1 MKVPNRL
8 WIGVNEQRDICW
20 IKKLCLVV
28 GKVKELFLV
37 GEKLINLNIRF
48 IFEVLIYIDKTLFQ
62 FFCKKILILY
72 MYLLNFM
79 FKIILLF

>member
-1 MKVPNRL
+1 M
-8 WIGVNEQRDICW
+8 
-20 IKKLCLVV
+20 
-28 GKVKELFLV
+28 KELFLV

-79 FKIILLF
+79 FKMILLF